1 MRPIRKALV
10 VDDDDDV
17 LRLCRVSLETFTEWK
32 VEVART
38 PESAVEVARAE
49 LPDVILLDVMM
60 PDGGGMAVL
69 HRLKVHEATSRI
81 PVILMTAAAPP
92 MANGKEHG
100 AAGLIPKPFD
110 PVALPERILAIV
122 HESAVDLPAAG
133 SV

>member
-17 LRLCRVSLETFTEWK
+17 LRLCRVSLETYTEWK

-38 PESAVEVARAE
+38 PEAAVEVARTE

-69 HRLKVHEATSRI
+69 RRLKICEATARI
-81 PVILMTAAAPP
+81 PVVLMTAASPP
-92 MANGKEHG
+92 SNGKEHG
-100 AAGLIPKPFD
+100 AAGLIAKPFD
-110 PVALPERILAIV
+110 PVALPERIVAIV
-122 HESAVDLPAAG
+122 RESAPDLPASG
-133 SV
+133 SA

>member
-1 MRPIRKALV
+1 MRSIRKALV

-17 LRLCRVSLETFTEWK
+17 LRLCRVSLETYTEWK

-38 PESAVEVARAE
+38 PEAAVEVARTE

-69 HRLKVHEATSRI
+69 CRLKTYEATARI

-92 MANGKEHG
+92 VANGKEHG

-110 PVALPERILAIV
+110 PVALPDRILAIV
-122 HESAVDLPAAG
+122 HESAPDLAAPR
-133 SV
+133 SA